1 MNCLFY
7 LLKVEAEI
15 IKQQESKKGL
25 TSKSEVQDKGLNIIR
40 LRYSLTYTI
49 PILVVF
55 RLCPS
60 N

>member
-15 IKQQESKKGL
+15 IKQQESKRGL

-40 LRYSLTYTI
+40 LRYSLTYII
-49 PILVVF
+49 PMLVF
-55 RLCPS
+55 R
-60 N
+60 